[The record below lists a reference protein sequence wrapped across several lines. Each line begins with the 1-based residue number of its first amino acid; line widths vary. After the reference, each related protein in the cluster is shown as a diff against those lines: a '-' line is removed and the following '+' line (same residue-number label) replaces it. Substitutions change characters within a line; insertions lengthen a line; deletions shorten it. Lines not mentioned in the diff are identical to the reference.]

1 MRTTR
6 PQLAIKFY
14 VSLWT
19 SFGNVPPPRKRPSTE
34 RRSLFYRSSACLKLS
49 LPQVELNRVTQT
61 PPTPADML
69 IARDRLPPF
78 LNGRVGQADKGP
90 NAQRLPS
97 KKTAR
102 MGDRAKLSASLG
114 RRLCCLNFSLFVLP
128 VTSRKSELQSDGCAP
143 GIKRP
148 KSSPQWAA
156 EGRNLG
162 LDGRLGPSGPLFC
175 APQRWRIRY

>member
-1 MRTTR
+1 
-6 PQLAIKFY
+6 
-14 VSLWT
+14 
-19 SFGNVPPPRKRPSTE
+19 
-34 RRSLFYRSSACLKLS
+34 
-49 LPQVELNRVTQT
+49 VELNRVTQT
-61 PPTPADML
+61 PPPPLTCF

-128 VTSRKSELQSDGCAP
+128 VTSRKSELQSDAFAP

-148 KSSPQWAA
+148 NRPPN
-156 EGRNLG
+156 GRPKGATLASTVGLG
-162 LDGRLGPSGPLFC
+162 LRGLFF
-175 APQRWRIRY
+175 ARATVENQSVSQLLSVSLF

>member
-1 MRTTR
+1 
-6 PQLAIKFY
+6 
-14 VSLWT
+14 
-19 SFGNVPPPRKRPSTE
+19 
-34 RRSLFYRSSACLKLS
+34 
-49 LPQVELNRVTQT
+49 
-61 PPTPADML
+61 ML

-128 VTSRKSELQSDGCAP
+128 VTSRKSELQSDACAP

-148 KSSPQWAA
+148 NRPPN
-156 EGRNLG
+156 GRPKGATLASTAGLG
-162 LDGRLGPSGPLFC
+162 LRGLFFARRNRGESDIEPTVVSFPFLTSDSRTCGSYPNSSGC
-175 APQRWRIRY
+175 TVYGEG